1 LAKNKSKFSKKT
13 RNTISGLMV
22 GLASIFAV
30 STYMDIP
37 REELSR
43 FLVST
48 LLFYLVILVLAILS
62 ITILKF
68 IIKIIKSISAKTENS
83 NQTNSDQT
91 RDNE

>member
-22 GLASIFAV
+22 GVASIFAV

-37 REELSR
+37 QEDLRS

-48 LLFYLVILVLAILS
+48 LLFFLVILVLAILS
-62 ITILKF
+62 ITVLKLL
-68 IIKIIKSISAKTENS
+68 IKIKQKINPGTDD
-83 NQTNSDQT
+83 SDQPK
-91 RDNE
+91 DNE

>member
-22 GLASIFAV
+22 GVASIFAV

-37 REELSR
+37 QEDLRS

-48 LLFYLVILVLAILS
+48 LLFFLVILVLAILS
-62 ITILKF
+62 ITVLKLLF
-68 IIKIIKSISAKTENS
+68 KIKQKINPGTDD
-83 NQTNSDQT
+83 SDQPK
-91 RDNE
+91 DNE